1 MNQRDFFRVSNLK
14 TVFKNRSLRS
24 KYVFTYEPTGERYY
38 TVDGK
43 KVTIEKFNEMF
54 PIEFKKISSKGDNPD
69 IRKNWVN
76 GGKSY

>member
-1 MNQRDFFRVSNLK
+1 
-14 TVFKNRSLRS
+14 
-24 KYVFTYEPTGERYY
+24 
-38 TVDGK
+38 
-43 KVTIEKFNEMF
+43 MF